1 VLSVICPRCGRNQ
14 EAPQNFC
21 TECGAPL
28 PVRCSSCG
36 SQNSPSAKFC
46 GECGAGLKSNNR
58 ISTGVDEN
66 PAASQPKCDEAERR
80 QLTIMFCDL
89 VGSTALSGR
98 LDPEDLRDLIRA
110 YQTCCEQIVK
120 EFDGRVAKYMG
131 DGVLVYFGY
140 PQAHEQD
147 AERAVRAGL
156 GIIEQ
161 VSKLKTNLCSP
172 MHVRIGIA
180 TGLVVVGDVIG
191 SGAAREEAVVGET
204 PNLAARL
211 QAMAEPDAVL
221 ISESTYRLVGGMFEC
236 AALGKHALK
245 GFAEPMHVW
254 RVLEQTHVESRLEAR
269 HAIGGVTP
277 LVGREHEIALLLD
290 RWEQAKDREG
300 QVVLLSGEP
309 GIGKSRIVQSLR
321 EMLRNEPHTRL
332 SYYGSPYH
340 QNTALHPFIEQLE
353 RAAGFKRED
362 TPELQLYKLE
372 LLLSQ
377 ATAQIREQ
385 APLIARLLSI
395 SVGERYPP
403 ILLSPQRQKE
413 QTLEVLA
420 DQLSALA
427 AQNPVLVV
435 FEDVQWIDPTS
446 IELLDLTIDRIQKLP
461 VLMVITY
468 RPDFTPSWTGHTHVT
483 SLSIN
488 RLGRRQGMTMIE
500 RITSGKSLPP
510 AVLDQILERTDGIP
524 LFVEEL
530 TKSVLESGL
539 LREAEDTYQLT
550 SLLPSLAIPTTLRD
564 SLMARLDRLAP
575 QKEVAQIGAAIGR
588 EFSYE
593 LLAAVSGQDESRLQH
608 ALDELVRSELV
619 FRRGMA
625 SSATYTFK
633 HALVQDAAYSTLLRS
648 RRYELHAR
656 IAAVLEQ
663 RFSDIAETQPE
674 LLARHYT
681 EAGLIQKAVEYWF
694 RAGQLA
700 VVRSATAEAIA
711 QFERGLDVLER
722 LPKGEERDRQELGL
736 QVALGGML
744 VAAKGFA
751 AEATG
756 KTYLRARELSEQLGE
771 VSHRFAVLYGL
782 CLFHLYSGQMLNA
795 RQAATDLLRLT
806 EQEGSNEQLF
816 YANRALGV
824 ASLPRGDFESARKH
838 LEQALALFEPARH
851 RGRALFYSFD
861 PRVVCLDY
869 LSRTMLPL
877 GQLRR
882 AMALRREA
890 LEEARALSHPNTLAL
905 VLFFGSVFFQIIEDG
920 DAVRTR
926 SEELLGLSV
935 EEGFDFWMAAGTV
948 LVGWMLTQDDKIEV
962 GLNRMR
968 EGIDRWQATGAE
980 YMVPYFLKL
989 MADGHAR
996 AGRTGRARELIDE
1009 AIVRADRTQ
1018 ERWFLAELFRARGSF
1033 ALGPADAEVDY
1044 KRALDVAREQHA
1056 KFWELRAA
1064 TSLSRIWRDHG
1075 RCAEARDVLA
1085 PLHAWFAED
1094 RGTAGIKEAELLLHE
1109 LTS

>member
-1 VLSVICPRCGRNQ
+1 
-14 EAPQNFC
+14 
-21 TECGAPL
+21 
-28 PVRCSSCG
+28 
-36 SQNSPSAKFC
+36 
-46 GECGAGLKSNNR
+46 
-58 ISTGVDEN
+58 
-66 PAASQPKCDEAERR
+66 
-80 QLTIMFCDL
+80 
-89 VGSTALSGR
+89 
-98 LDPEDLRDLIRA
+98 
-110 YQTCCEQIVK
+110 
-120 EFDGRVAKYMG
+120 
-131 DGVLVYFGY
+131 
-140 PQAHEQD
+140 
-147 AERAVRAGL
+147 
-156 GIIEQ
+156 
-161 VSKLKTNLCSP
+161 
-172 MHVRIGIA
+172 
-180 TGLVVVGDVIG
+180 
-191 SGAAREEAVVGET
+191 
-204 PNLAARL
+204 
-211 QAMAEPDAVL
+211 MAEPDVIL
-221 ISESTYRLVGGMFEC
+221 ISEATYRLIEGMFEC
-236 AALGKHALK
+236 AALGKHTLK
-245 GFAEPMHVW
+245 GFAEPMRVW
-254 RVLEQTHVESRLEAR
+254 RVLEQTPIESRLEAR
-269 HAIGGVTP
+269 HATEGVTP
-277 LVGREHEIALLLD
+277 LVGRDHEIALLLD
-290 RWEQAKDREG
+290 RWERAKEREG

-321 EMLRNEPHTRL
+321 EMLRDERHTRL

-377 ATAQIREQ
+377 ATGQTREQ
-385 APLIARLLSI
+385 APLIARLLSVP
-395 SVGERYPP
+395 VGERYPP
-403 ILLSPQRQKE
+403 SLLSPQRQKE

-420 DQLSALA
+420 EQLGALA

-435 FEDVQWIDPTS
+435 FEDAQWVDPSS
-446 IELLDLTIDRIQKLP
+446 IELLDLTIDRIQNLP
-461 VLMVITY
+461 VLMVITF
-468 RPDFTPSWTGHTHVT
+468 RPDFKPSWTGYTHVT

-488 RLGRRQGMTMIE
+488 RLGRRQGMAMIQ
-500 RITSGKSLPP
+500 RFTSGKSLPP

-539 LREAEDTYQLT
+539 VREGEETYQLT

-593 LLAAVSGQDESRLQH
+593 LLAAVSAQEDTRLQH

-619 FRRGMA
+619 FRRGVA
-625 SSATYTFK
+625 SNATYTFK

-681 EAGLIQKAVEYWF
+681 EAGLVQKAVEYWF

-700 VVRSATAEAIA
+700 MARSATAEAIA
-711 QFERGLDVLER
+711 QFERGLDVLQR
-722 LPKGEERDRQELGL
+722 LPQGQERDRQELGL

-751 AEATG
+751 AKATG
-756 KTYLRARELSEQLGE
+756 KAYLRARELSEQLDE

-782 CLFHLYSGQMLNA
+782 CLFHLYSGQMINA
-795 RQAATDLLRLT
+795 RETATDLLRLA
-806 EQEGSNEQLF
+806 EQEGSSEQLF

-824 ASLPRGDFESARKH
+824 ASLPRGDFDDARKH
-838 LEQALALFEPARH
+838 LEQALDLYEPARH
-851 RGRALFYSFD
+851 RSRALFYSFD
-861 PRVVCLDY
+861 PRIVCLDY

-877 GQLRR
+877 GHMRQAL
-882 AMALRREA
+882 ALRREA

-920 DAVRTR
+920 NAVRTR
-926 SEELLGLSV
+926 ARELIGLSA

-948 LVGWMLTQDDKIEV
+948 LVGWTLTQDGEIEV
-962 GLNRMR
+962 GLDRMR
-968 EGIDRWQATGAE
+968 EGIDHWRTTGAE

-996 AGRTGRARELIDE
+996 AGRGGRALELVDE
-1009 AIVRADRTQ
+1009 AIAQANRTQ
-1018 ERWFLAELFRARGSF
+1018 ERWFLAELFRVRGSF
-1033 ALGPADAEVDY
+1033 AAAPADAEMDY
-1044 KRALDVAREQHA
+1044 QRALDLAREQYA

-1064 TSLSRIWRDHG
+1064 TSMSRFLRDHG
-1075 RCAEARDVLA
+1075 RCTEARDLLLPV
-1085 PLHAWFAED
+1085 HSWFANHGD
-1094 RGTAGIKEAELLLHE
+1094 TSGIKEAETLLQE
-1109 LTS
+1109 LTT